1 MQNIYKQRLQ
11 NNKYNIF
18 IKKLKHIYKK
28 KCESKQRKIK
38 RKAKQNKTKPNAKQN
53 KNKSILVHPC

>member
-1 MQNIYKQRLQ
+1 MTYNYKKHMQNIYKQRLQ

-28 KCESKQRKIK
+28 KCESKQTIIK
-38 RKAKQNKTKPNAKQN
+38 RKAKPNK
-53 KNKSILVHPC
+53 V